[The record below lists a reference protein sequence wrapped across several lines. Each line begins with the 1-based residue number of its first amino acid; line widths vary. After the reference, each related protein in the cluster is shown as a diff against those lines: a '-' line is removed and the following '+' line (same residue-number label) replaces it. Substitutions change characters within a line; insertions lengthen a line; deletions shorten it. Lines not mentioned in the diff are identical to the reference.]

1 MVISIIVIALSV
13 IFDQVTK
20 FLAVRHLYGN
30 EPVDVIDGVF
40 RFSYVENRGA
50 AFGMLGEHRWV
61 FMVISTVAIVGLLV
75 YLFKFAPKNRLL
87 SIGLSLVVGG
97 GIGNMIDRIRLGYV
111 VDFLTTEFMDFP
123 IFNVADIFVT
133 LGCICLAVYM
143 IFIDKTIFREQK
155 AAVEVKE
162 NDVLLNR
169 AVSEITNQTNYPLMF
184 YKMSLLF
191 PYHDI

>member
-30 EPVDVIDGVF
+30 EPIDVIDGVF

-75 YLFKFAPKNRLL
+75 YLFKFAPKNQLL

-97 GIGNMIDRIRLGYV
+97 GIGNMIDRVCLGYV
-111 VDFLTTEFMDFP
+111 VDFLDFCAFP
-123 IFNVADIFVT
+123 DVWMWVFNIADVCVCVGAAIIALYLV
-133 LGCICLAVYM
+133 
-143 IFIDKTIFREQK
+143 IDIVNEAKKQK
-155 AAVEVKE
+155 ETKEAEEVKE
-162 NDVLLNR
+162 DSKEEN
-169 AVSEITNQTNYPLMF
+169 E
-184 YKMSLLF
+184 
-191 PYHDI
+191 